1 MTTLLNL
8 EDALLYPESDGKPM
22 GENTRQYRWI
32 VIIKEN
38 LEILFAHVA
47 DVFIAADLFWYPVQ
61 VNAPP
66 VPNQAPDVMVVFG
79 RPKGDR
85 RSYKQWQENNIPP
98 QVVFEI
104 LSPSNKTPEGEAG
117 MITKWGFYQQ
127 YGVEEYYTYDP
138 DEHLLHGWQRQDAR
152 LTAIAAM
159 DGWVSPRLGI
169 RFEWQMGEELA
180 LYYPNG
186 QRFLTS
192 VQLAELTQQERERAE
207 LERQQ
212 KEVERQEK
220 EVAQQQAE
228 LERQRTEQ
236 ERQQKQL
243 AQQQADRERQEK
255 ELAQQQVE
263 QIQTQLQQTV
273 VRLVATGLPIA
284 QVATITGF
292 TEPQIHELLD
302 ASQ

>member
-8 EDALLYPESDGKPM
+8 EDTLLYPESDGKPM

-38 LEILFAHVA
+38 LEILFADAA

-61 VNAPP
+61 VTAPP

-79 RPKGDR
+79 RLKGDR
-85 RSYKQWQENNIPP
+85 RSYKQWQENHIPP

-104 LSPSNKTPEGEAG
+104 LSPSNKTPDGEAG

-127 YGVEEYYTYDP
+127 YGVEEYYIYDP
-138 DEHLLHGWQRQDAR
+138 DEHLLQGWQRQDDR
-152 LTAIAAM
+152 LTAITTM
-159 DGWVSPRLGI
+159 NGWVSPRLGI
-169 RFEWQMGEELA
+169 RFEWQAGEELA

-192 VQLAELTQQERERAE
+192 VQLAELAQQERQQKEIAQRRAE

-212 KEVERQEK
+212 KE
-220 EVAQQQAE
+220 
-228 LERQRTEQ
+228 LERQQ
-236 ERQQKQL
+236 
-243 AQQQADRERQEK
+243 K

-263 QIQTQLQQTV
+263 QMQSQLQQTV
-273 VRLVATGLPIA
+273 VRLVAAGLPIA
-284 QVATITGF
+284 QIATITGF
-292 TEPQIHELLD
+292 TGQQIRELLD
-302 ASQ
+302 SPP